1 MMKRLRSPFHPPPP
15 VLKCLATVVWPKGL
29 HAHGLHEHGFMHMA
43 HEHEHKQL
51 AALDFFTPPLPLLLS
66 LFRPPVHVRALPAS
80 DLH

>member
-15 VLKCLATVVWPKGL
+15 VLKGLATVVWPKGL

-43 HEHEHKQL
+43 HEHNINIPRP
-51 AALDFFTPPLPLLLS
+51 LDLFTPLPLLG
-66 LFRPPVHVRALPAS
+66 LFRPPGHVRAMPAS